1 MNHNTIITSEKII
14 INGIELPPLPNNMK
28 FTNATIINNKVY
40 VNGYEFK
47 NGKWKKTFKAWWHKV
62 F

>member
-1 MNHNTIITSEKII
+1 MKQSTVITSGKIFV
-14 INGIELPPLPNNMK
+14 NGVELPPLPNNQK
-28 FTNATIINNKVY
+28 ITNSTVINNKVY

-47 NGKWKKTFKAWWHKV
+47 NGKWKKTFKAWWHKI

>member
-1 MNHNTIITSEKII
+1 MSSTIITGERII
-14 INGIELPPLPNNMK
+14 INGIELPPLPNNEK
-28 FTNATIINNKVY
+28 FTNSTIIDGKVY

-47 NGKWKKTFKAWWHKV
+47 KGKWKKTFKAWWHKM

>member
-1 MNHNTIITSEKII
+1 MKQSTSI
-14 INGIELPPLPNNMK
+14 INGKITVNGVELPPLPNNEK
-28 FTNATIINNKVY
+28 ATNSTIINNKVY

-47 NGKWKKTFKAWWHKV
+47 NGKWKKTLRAWWHKI